1 MSTPFESLM
10 QELAAS
16 HGMVAD
22 AAPLGLEFSCEGLT
36 VLLLPHP
43 LHPERLLAEV
53 EMAPL
58 TAPLTVP
65 LLSLVLQVNELAR
78 FEHDWQIVMDAEQH
92 FSLSRSAALPGL
104 TLAELEALLQD
115 GLDRAQSLQ
124 ALLQS
129 AAEGN
134 PGDDEETGAEAP
146 LLAGGLAPAFMVRV

>member
-65 LLSLVLQVNELAR
+65 LLSLVLHLPHLVLLSLAHHHQVISNLLCMCQLGR
-78 FEHDWQIVMDAEQH
+78 T
-92 FSLSRSAALPGL
+92 RS
-104 TLAELEALLQD
+104 
-115 GLDRAQSLQ
+115 SW
-124 ALLQS
+124 
-129 AAEGN
+129 
-134 PGDDEETGAEAP
+134 
-146 LLAGGLAPAFMVRV
+146 